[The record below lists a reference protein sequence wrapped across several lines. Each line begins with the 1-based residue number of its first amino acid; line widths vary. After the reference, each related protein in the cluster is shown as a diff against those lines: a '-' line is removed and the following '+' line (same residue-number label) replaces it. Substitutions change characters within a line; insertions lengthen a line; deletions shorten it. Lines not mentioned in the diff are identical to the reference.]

1 VDAERVKKIEVFSSL
16 SEEDLEKLARRGQE
30 GTLDEG
36 DVLVKAGSTPENIW
50 AIEEGQVE
58 VERDGDVVATLGA
71 GDVVG
76 EIGVVNRAL
85 RNATV
90 TAKTSVTGFVIAHT
104 DIEELAKEDPGFQ
117 SRLEELLEERTP

>member
-1 VDAERVKKIEVFSSL
+1 VDAARVKKIEVFAGL
-16 SEEDLEKLARRGQE
+16 SDEDLEKLARRGQE
-30 GTLDEG
+30 GSLDEG
-36 DVLVKAGSTPENIW
+36 DVLVKAASAPENIW
-50 AIEEGQVE
+50 AIEDGQVE

-90 TAKTSVTGFVIAHT
+90 RAKTPVTGFVIAHT
-104 DIEELAKEDPGFQ
+104 DIEELAKEDPGFKE
-117 SRLEELLEERTP
+117 RLEKLLEERAG